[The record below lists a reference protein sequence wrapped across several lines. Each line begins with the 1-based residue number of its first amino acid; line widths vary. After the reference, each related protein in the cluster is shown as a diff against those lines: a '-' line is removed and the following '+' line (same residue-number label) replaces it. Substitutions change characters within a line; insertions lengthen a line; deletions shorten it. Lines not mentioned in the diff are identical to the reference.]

1 MTLLIFFRED
11 DVCCFFSW
19 LIPTDVGFGDKF

>member
-11 DVCCFFSW
+11 DVFFIFW
-19 LIPTDVGFGDKF
+19 LILADVGFGDKF